1 VTSILTDLTMH
12 HLPNRQMVKE
22 SVKTVTVTP
31 RLFLFDR
38 AQSYRTLAADQ
49 ANWKLGIAR
58 HHVKSIFRHLSTSR
72 QIRRQPSCNIWND
85 RHRFKNPRYR
95 IETGT
100 SFAPITK
107 FATKVFSTLFLI
119 STGPARPNPKNF
131 FSILA
136 ANQNDDVRGYT
147 ELFGYRKK
155 RGPPVWTEMSR
166 EAVLTIPS
174 EQQQSSERG
183 SEPCPR

>member
-1 VTSILTDLTMH
+1 MH

-85 RHRFKNPRYR
+85 RHRFKNLRYR

-131 FSILA
+131 FPFRQRIKMTMFVVTRSCSGTGR
-136 ANQNDDVRGYT
+136 NVGRPCGRKCRG
-147 ELFGYRKK
+147 K
-155 RGPPVWTEMSR
+155 
-166 EAVLTIPS
+166 
-174 EQQQSSERG
+174 QS
-183 SEPCPR
+183 

>member
-1 VTSILTDLTMH
+1 MH

-49 ANWKLGIAR
+49 ANWKLGIPR

-107 FATKVFSTLFLI
+107 FATKVFQRFSLSPLGQQGRTRRIFFPFRQRI
-119 STGPARPNPKNF
+119 KMTMFVVTRSCSGTGRNVAALCGAKWRENQYKPPHQKSKKVKSGGVTHARNK
-131 FSILA
+131 
-136 ANQNDDVRGYT
+136 
-147 ELFGYRKK
+147 
-155 RGPPVWTEMSR
+155 
-166 EAVLTIPS
+166 
-174 EQQQSSERG
+174 
-183 SEPCPR
+183 

>member
-1 VTSILTDLTMH
+1 VISILTDLTMH

-31 RLFLFDR
+31 LLFLFDR

-58 HHVKSIFRHLSTSR
+58 PHVKSIFRHLSTSR

-85 RHRFKNPRYR
+85 RHSFKDPRYR

-100 SFAPITK
+100 SLTVITK
-107 FATKVFSTLFLI
+107 FATKVFI
-119 STGPARPNPKNF
+119 KGR
-131 FSILA
+131 
-136 ANQNDDVRGYT
+136 
-147 ELFGYRKK
+147 
-155 RGPPVWTEMSR
+155 
-166 EAVLTIPS
+166 
-174 EQQQSSERG
+174 
-183 SEPCPR
+183 

>member
-1 VTSILTDLTMH
+1 MH

-49 ANWKLGIAR
+49 ANWKLGIPR

-119 STGPARPNPKNF
+119 STGQQGRTRRIF
-131 FSILA
+131 FPFRQRIKMTIFAVTRSCSGTGRNVGRA
-136 ANQNDDVRGYT
+136 CG
-147 ELFGYRKK
+147 RKFA
-155 RGPPVWTEMSR
+155 
-166 EAVLTIPS
+166 EAVLTIPP
-174 EQQQSSERG
+174 EQQESFQNAE
-183 SEPCPR
+183 SEPCRR